1 MSEENVEIVRRL
13 WDAWERRDSEAA
25 LALCAPEIEVTSHT
39 RLGTFFTRAYRGHA
53 GVKRFFQEFIESFD
67 DFYAH
72 AADFTAAGPD
82 VIAHVTYGG
91 RGKES
96 GATVERS
103 HWMLYRLREGRIVSQ
118 DSYDSRDEALEA
130 AGLSE

>member
-1 MSEENVEIVRRL
+1 MSPENVEIVRRL

-25 LALCAPEIEVTSHT
+25 LTLRASEIEVTSHT
-39 RLGTFFTRAYRGHA
+39 RVAIFLTGAYRGRA
-53 GVKRFFQEFIESFD
+53 GVKRYFREFMESFD

-72 AADFTAAGPD
+72 ATDFSAAGPN
-82 VIAHVTYGG
+82 VIVHVTYGG
-91 RGKES
+91 RGKGS
-96 GATVERS
+96 GAAVERS

-130 AGLSE
+130 AGLSG